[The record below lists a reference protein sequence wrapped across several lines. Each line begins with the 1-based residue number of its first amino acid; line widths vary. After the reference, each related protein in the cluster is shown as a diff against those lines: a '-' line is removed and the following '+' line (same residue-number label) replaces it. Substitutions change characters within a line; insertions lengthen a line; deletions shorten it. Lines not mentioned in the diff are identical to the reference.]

1 MGAFRQG
8 ICGGEELVF
17 VSRWKV
23 GAWQNATSC
32 SLTTTRRTCHHQHHL
47 NQHSQSMAPKSR
59 GRLAIPTTRPLPD
72 SLLLPSNNSQV
83 FKTLSRLSRSSLL
96 SLASEWCSPE
106 NLESCGPYI
115 LGEDEEEEDEEAP
128 YEAARSLSAVE
139 GLYSEELPAR
149 KGSKREVVDHI
160 LEGDW
165 RHGISLRQLAM
176 VESRYILDHP
186 TSTRWTAM
194 RLSRRGELED
204 TNSPKDRLPRFHGQT
219 FLRNLQREIA
229 PISKAHYYL
238 TRPKSLPVTLLRVYL
253 HESPYNTQKSFQAVS
268 SLHKAGSEN
277 GKSVFVIFPH
287 GTPFVYVSVAS
298 AGVQLVDTDS
308 RSLQKFAIEAVP
320 KALSRPN
327 ERYELRSTHL
337 TARSLTALLAHRGSE
352 RTNAVAG
359 GWSIFADDE
368 FSASALDYRKHELVE
383 NEEDKENQEGTKVGN
398 KRLFEHANPTSTMES
413 PTRKRQKLVATGR
426 FGKYGLPDDGKGLN
440 RFDVRIND
448 PFTGPVRPQEDAEDS
463 TEVPDQWKPEIRL
476 SFQGT
481 HVFAG
486 VRQLVENGIIDGEK
500 MPGWLTGEG
509 SVSIGVVKDGRLNEI
524 GKGV

>member
-1 MGAFRQG
+1 
-8 ICGGEELVF
+8 VF

-23 GAWQNATSC
+23 GAWQNATFPS
-32 SLTTTRRTCHHQHHL
+32 STTTRQACDQQHHL
-47 NQHSQSMAPKSR
+47 HQHSQSMAPKSR
-59 GRLAIPTTRPLPD
+59 GRLAVPTTKPLAD
-72 SLLLPSNNSQV
+72 SLRLPSSNSHV

-96 SLASEWCSPE
+96 SLASEWCSTE

-115 LGEDEEEEDEEAP
+115 LGEDEEEDDEAP
-128 YEAARSLSAVE
+128 YMAAQSLSAVE
-139 GLYSEELPAR
+139 GLYNEELPAR
-149 KGSKREVVDHI
+149 KGSKREVVDHV

-176 VESRYILDHP
+176 AETQYILDHP

-194 RLSRRGELED
+194 RLLRRGDSED
-204 TNSPKDRLPRFHGQT
+204 SNSPRDHLPRFHGQT
-219 FLRNLQREIA
+219 FLRNLQKEIA
-229 PISKAHYYL
+229 PVSKAHYYL
-238 TRPKSLPVTLLRVYL
+238 ARPKSHPITLLRIYL

-277 GKSVFVIFPH
+277 GKSIFIIFPD

-298 AGVQLVDTDS
+298 AGAQLIDTDS

-327 ERYELRSTHL
+327 ARYELRSTHL
-337 TARSLTALLAHRGSE
+337 TARSLTALLAHRGSD
-352 RTNAVAG
+352 RTNAAAG

-368 FSASALDYRKHELVE
+368 FSASALDYRKHGLEDAVE
-383 NEEDKENQEGTKVGN
+383 HEGDKENQEKAKVGN
-398 KRLFEHANPTSTMES
+398 KRLFQHANPTSAME
-413 PTRKRQKLVATGR
+413 PTARKRQKLVAAGR
-426 FGKYGLPDDGKGLN
+426 FGKYGLPDDGKGLS
-440 RFDVRIND
+440 RFDVRIKD
-448 PFTGPVRPQEDAEDS
+448 SFTGPIRPQQDAEDS
-463 TEVPDQWKPEIRL
+463 TEVSDQWSPAIRL

-486 VRQLVENGIIDGEK
+486 LRQLVENGIVDGEK

-509 SVSIGVVKDGRLNEI
+509 SVSIGVIKDGRLNEV